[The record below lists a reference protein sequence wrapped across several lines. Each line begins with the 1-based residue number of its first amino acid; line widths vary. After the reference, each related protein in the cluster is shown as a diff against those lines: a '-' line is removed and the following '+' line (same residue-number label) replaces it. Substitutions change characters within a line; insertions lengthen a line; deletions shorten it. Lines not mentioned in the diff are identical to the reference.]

1 MYICCMCKLII
12 SLWRS
17 PHTSNVPES
26 HFWRYTHMPQSH
38 SYKNTIQCVLVQP
51 QSCAPITTSSGML
64 LSPMKETPHAVS
76 VALPFPPPPFWKFH
90 TSTDLLSV
98 TMDFLFCRFHR
109 NGVTRSVVSRVWLVS
124 LNTMFSRFIHSVVCS
139 VLPPF
144 LRLSDSPLYGRTTW
158 VYPFI
163 S

>member
-1 MYICCMCKLII
+1 
-12 SLWRS
+12 
-17 PHTSNVPES
+17 
-26 HFWRYTHMPQSH
+26 MPQSH

-51 QSCAPITTSSGML
+51 QSCAPITTSSGVL

-76 VALPFPPPPFWKFH
+76 VALHFPPPPFRQFH
-90 TSTDLLSV
+90 ATTDLLSV

-109 NGVTRSVVSRVWLVS
+109 NGIARSVVSCVWLVS

-144 LRLSDSPLYGRTTW
+144 LRLSDSPCMDG
-158 VYPFI
+158 PHGFI
-163 S
+163 HLSVNGQLGWFYLLALLNNTVNLSV